1 MYEECDDYDGSDDNN
16 DNNKHNIISCLFYL
30 VGELATAAIDS
41 DDVRPVLILNR
52 KFTLFECWGDKL
64 ILVEFKEVMLMM
76 LLLFFVLLLM
86 KMSLML

>member
-1 MYEECDDYDGSDDNN
+1 M
-16 DNNKHNIISCLFYL
+16 
-30 VGELATAAIDS
+30 GELATTAIDS

-52 KFTLFECWGDKL
+52 KFTLFECWGDKF

-76 LLLFFVLLLM
+76 LLLRLLFVLLLM

>member
-1 MYEECDDYDGSDDNN
+1 
-16 DNNKHNIISCLFYL
+16 
-30 VGELATAAIDS
+30 VGELATTAIDS

-64 ILVEFKEVMLMM
+64 ILVEFKEAMLMILL